1 MSRNSS
7 LHHRVF
13 AHEHLSSA
21 AHTNTNVLKLLR
33 GHVISIAD
41 EDFVVLSE
49 KPVDFLE
56 VGGLPF

>member
-1 MSRNSS
+1 MIIY
-7 LHHRVF
+7 F
-13 AHEHLSSA
+13 Y
-21 AHTNTNVLKLLR
+21 LKLLR
-33 GHVISIAD
+33 GHVIGITD